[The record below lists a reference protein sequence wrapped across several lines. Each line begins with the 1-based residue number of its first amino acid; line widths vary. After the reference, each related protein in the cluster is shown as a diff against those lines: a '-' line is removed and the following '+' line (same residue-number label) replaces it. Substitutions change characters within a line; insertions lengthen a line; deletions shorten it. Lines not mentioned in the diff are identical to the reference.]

1 MNEKEILYEKLQDLR
16 QQVQEKATAMAYY
29 NRLKEFNYN
38 DKLYGWVFANDAI
51 LKDTLE
57 DLDLYQDAYV
67 RDVLRTYISE
77 LETILYKVN
86 L

>member
-1 MNEKEILYEKLQDLR
+1 MTDVKELYEKLQDLR
-16 QQVQEKATAMAYY
+16 QQVQEKETAMAYY

>member
-1 MNEKEILYEKLQDLR
+1 MTDVKELYEKLQDLR

-67 RDVLRTYISE
+67 RDVLRIYISE